1 MDGGIVQ
8 PFRTTRENTALTS
21 AISVNLKFVEVGVLL
36 VAGILF
42 VAWQFRDLQRAKEIT
57 RLNTDIDGW
66 KELYFANLDELEQLQ
81 QDVIGYRAVIS
92 YLQAQLDGIAV

>member
-57 RLNTDIDGW
+57 RLQREAEKQTQQRNQQVPATRS
-66 KELYFANLDELEQLQ
+66 ASPLQ
-81 QDVIGYRAVIS
+81 NDH
-92 YLQAQLDGIAV
+92 L

>member
-1 MDGGIVQ
+1 VDGGIVQ
-8 PFRTTRENTALTS
+8 PFRTTRENFALTN

-57 RLNTDIDGW
+57 RL
-66 KELYFANLDELEQLQ
+66 KREAEKQANQRNEQVATPRAASPLQ
-81 QDVIGYRAVIS
+81 NDR
-92 YLQAQLDGIAV
+92 L